1 MKHSQ
6 NSQAT
11 NSTNQV
17 LRELKS
23 VSRTLR
29 AARSK
34 KDVFMFAIKTM
45 LGLGFD
51 RVRIWM
57 IDLEKGEKRGGKC
70 SYIPDRK
77 FQSVAVPLVRQD
89 DRNLPIDYLKIIKR
103 KRPFVNRTFPVLVNY
118 FGEKK
123 LKYSIEF
130 PLFSGNTPLG
140 LLSVDN
146 AITNRPISLHEAET
160 SIMPIVNHIALVLYR
175 VIAEEKICT
184 ANRNLKREVDHAT
197 LELKKKNVE
206 LSHLAHHDDLS
217 GLPNRR
223 HFEKMLNQEFKKV
236 SAKNPLTLCMLD
248 IDFLKHV
255 NDTHGHS
262 AGDNLIKKI
271 GEILNTSQA
280 ISLAARFAGDEF
292 VFLTHC
298 NTCKKGTN
306 NIRGIIDKI
315 KRATKQTVSI
325 GCISCPNP
333 KVKKPIDLIRIADDA
348 LYHAKHTGRNRF
360 VCACEE
366 NGEKILSLVQR
377 RHDLQKIEEQGTF
390 AIDHI
395 RQLRAINKISEHLR
409 KNISEKII
417 TQKVVKS
424 FRENLEFKRVGIYL
438 NDPDSRETVLVAHS
452 NASNLLVNK
461 ITPARKVPKLD
472 FWIKKVIKSKRIAN
486 LDEKE
491 IPPLFTKL
499 FGIRRVLIIPM
510 LGRTTV
516 LGVIVAEYSTTK
528 IIRKSD
534 LDFYLTVGDQIESGI
549 TKLRA
554 LQKTQNF
561 NQKLK
566 SEVRLAVKKSRNYAY
581 SLEEKI
587 KDNRE
592 LRKKEQL
599 IHFELISALITS
611 LEEKDIYTRG
621 HSLRV
626 SSYAV
631 KLGRKLGMDE
641 QKITNLRYA
650 GLLHDVGKVVI
661 DQSILQKRTA
671 LTKSETNE
679 LEKHPV
685 ISQKIVSGVR
695 FLKSTARII
704 KHHHERWDGSGYP
717 SRLKRKVIPLES
729 RILAIADSY
738 DAMVTRR
745 SYGHKMSKTEAVRE
759 LESGSRKQFDPELT
773 KIFVEL
779 LKGGKLRT
787 PNSKFIQKN

>member
-1 MKHSQ
+1 MKDNSIFSDENSQ
-6 NSQAT
+6 NQILKE
-11 NSTNQV
+11 
-17 LRELKS
+17 LRLAGKI
-23 VSRTLR
+23 LR
-29 AARSK
+29 AANNKNEVFDFTIRVFSK
-34 KDVFMFAIKTM
+34 
-45 LGLGFD
+45 LGFE
-51 RVRIWM
+51 RIRIWLM
-57 IDLEKGEKRGGKC
+57 DEDKNEFFGAKC
-70 SYIPDRK
+70 SYVPDAE
-77 FQSVAVPLVRQD
+77 FQ
-89 DRNLPIDYLKIIKR
+89 KIRGDLSIKKSSPYQTHALSK
-103 KRPFVNRTFPVLVNY
+103 KRPFINRSNFL
-118 FGEKK
+118 
-123 LKYSIEF
+123 LKGFLDDQSTKETIEF
-130 PLFSGNTPLG
+130 PIIAGQRTLG
-140 LLSVDN
+140 SIGVDN
-146 AITNRPISLHEAET
+146 EISGRAINLKEIESK
-160 SIMPIVNHIALVLYR
+160 IMPFVNHIALVLYR
-175 VIAEEKICT
+175 VIAEEKIRK
-184 ANRNLKREVDHAT
+184 ANSNLKKEINYAT

-206 LSHLAHHDDLS
+206 LSYLAHHDDLS

-223 HFEKMLNQEFKKV
+223 HFEKILNQKFKKI

-271 GEILNTSQA
+271 GKVLNADPA
-280 ISLAARFAGDEF
+280 ISLSARFAGDEF

-298 NTCKKGTN
+298 STCKNGK
-306 NIRGIIDKI
+306 NIFKRVLDKI

-333 KVKKPIDLIRIADDA
+333 MVKKPIDLIRIADDA

-366 NGEKILSLVQR
+366 DGGGILSLVQR

-395 RQLRAINKISEHLR
+395 RQLNAINKISEYLR

-417 TQKVVKS
+417 TQKVVKT
-424 FRENLEFKRVGIYL
+424 FREDLKFKRVGIYL
-438 NDPDSRETVLVAHS
+438 NDSDSKETILVAHS
-452 NASNLLVNK
+452 NVDNLLEKK

-472 FWIKKVIKSKRIAN
+472 FWIKKVICSKRIAN

-491 IPPLFTKL
+491 IPPVFTKL

-516 LGVIVAEYSTTK
+516 LGVIVAEYDVTK

-534 LDFYLTVGDQIESGI
+534 LDFYLTIGDQIESGI
-549 TKLRA
+549 IKLRA
-554 LQKTQNF
+554 LKKTQNF

-566 SEVRLAVKKSRNYAY
+566 SEVRLAVKKSRNYAC

-599 IHFELISALITS
+599 IHFELISAFITS

-641 QKITNLRYA
+641 QTITNLRYA
-650 GLLHDVGKVVI
+650 GLLHDVGKVTI

-671 LTKSETNE
+671 LSKDESRTLK
-679 LEKHPV
+679 KHPV
-685 ISQKIVSGVR
+685 IGQKIVSGVR

-717 SRLKRKVIPLES
+717 SRLKGKVIPLES

-745 SYGHKMSKTEAVRE
+745 SYGHKMSKIEAVRE
-759 LESGSRKQFDPELT
+759 LESDSRKQFDPKLT

-779 LKGGKLRT
+779 LKKGKIRT
-787 PNSKFIQKN
+787 PSSKFIQKNR